1 MAIEFQAQMRKF
13 NSPYVYKNTAIQFT
27 IVKFIGVEANLLC
40 GGGYL
45 QFYKK
50 AICNIDWVLTL

>member
-1 MAIEFQAQMRKF
+1 MRKF

-45 QFYKK
+45 QFVKK
-50 AICNIDWVLTL
+50 RYAILTGCSHYI